1 MNYNYKIINGT
12 SFPSTDVNSNKLFSN
27 SDAFFLGSSFSEIR
41 TLKQIHFDFIKAIPL
56 RQKTI
61 HFGHATSRMDR
72 RTIVTC
78 KL

>member
-12 SFPSTDVNSNKLFSN
+12 SFPTTDVNSNKLFSN
-27 SDAFFLGSSFSEIR
+27 SYALFLGNSFSEIR

-56 RQKTI
+56 RREI
-61 HFGHATSRMDR
+61 IRFDRATYRISR